1 MQSNRNKK
9 SGFTLVELLVVIAI
23 IALLVGILLPALS
36 KARKNANQVKCLTN
50 VRAIAQGFTQWGADN
65 RDNYPLPSLIDRVG
79 DTETINQGNDRRDRS
94 GAIYSILIFND
105 ILVPDSMVSP
115 SEANGNIR
123 VNEEFEFTSPEG
135 SQNPR
140 RAFWDPKFKGTP
152 VAEGQ
157 GIAGIDNNVG
167 HTSYAH
173 ATPYGA
179 RRAQWKNTFS
189 TSVPIVANRGPVYTD
204 TQTPDPTQG
213 WRQVENSPQGE
224 ASTAN
229 LVHGSFGNWR
239 GNVVF
244 ADNSG
249 SFYNEPDPGA
259 VTFND
264 NTGSDTIAQRDNMF
278 VDETNEGNNLAD
290 QARRNAYL
298 RLYTQGASASDVQSI
313 NQVLQPGGGFA
324 WADGV

>member
-1 MQSNRNKK
+1 MQNIRNKK

-50 VRAIAQGFTQWGADN
+50 ARAIAQGFTQWGADN
-65 RDNYPLPSLIDRVG
+65 KDNYPLPSLIDRVG
-79 DTETINQGNDRRDRS
+79 DTEQINVGNDRRDRS

-115 SEANGNIR
+115 SEANGSIR
-123 VNEEFEFTSPEG
+123 VNEDFEFTAPEG
-135 SQNPR
+135 TIQPR

-152 VAEGQ
+152 RAEGQ
-157 GIAGIDNNVG
+157 GIQGIDNNVG

-173 ATPYGA
+173 ATPFGA

-189 TSVPIVANRGPVYTD
+189 TSVPVVANRGPLFQETS
-204 TQTPDPTQG
+204 TPDPQDG
-213 WRQVENSPQGE
+213 WNQQENTAQGE

-239 GNVVF
+239 GNVVY

-249 SFYNEPDPGA
+249 SFETEPDPGA

-264 NTGSDTIAQRDNMF
+264 NTGNDTIAQRDNLF
-278 VDETNEGNNLAD
+278 VDETNEGNNLND
-290 QARRNAYL
+290 RARRNAYL

-313 NQVLQPGGGFA
+313 QTVLTPGQFA
-324 WADGV
+324 WIDGI